1 MSHVNIGQEAFP
13 CPMPTIIVGSIGAG
27 RPNFMTVAWWTRVK
41 IKPFTLAI
49 CINDRHH
56 TPGCIREAR
65 AFSICVP
72 GSGLREKTDYVGLVS
87 GAREDKSEVFDVFY
101 GETGVPLI
109 RECALNAECRLVDE
123 KSMGSH
129 TIFFGELA
137 AVHAEESILKD
148 GAPDPAL
155 LDPLFL
161 TMPDNRYW
169 RLGEAVGRAW
179 HDGKALKK

>member
-1 MSHVNIGQEAFP
+1 MLYEVI
-13 CPMPTIIVGSIGAG
+13 T
-27 RPNFMTVAWWTRVK
+27 
-41 IKPFTLAI
+41 
-49 CINDRHH
+49 
-56 TPGCIREAR
+56 
-65 AFSICVP
+65 
-72 GSGLREKTDYVGLVS
+72 VS
-87 GAREDKSEVFDVFY
+87 GAREDKSGVFDVFY
-101 GETGVPLI
+101 GETGAPLI

-148 GAPDPAL
+148 GVPDPAL

-169 RLGEAVGRAW
+169 RLGEPVGRAW